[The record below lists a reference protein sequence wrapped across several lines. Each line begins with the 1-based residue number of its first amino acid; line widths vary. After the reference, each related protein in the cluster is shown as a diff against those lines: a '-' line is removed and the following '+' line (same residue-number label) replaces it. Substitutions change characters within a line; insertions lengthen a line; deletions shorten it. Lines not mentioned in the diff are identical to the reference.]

1 MKKQVTFNDVMEQLG
16 CKNSDE
22 FYNVVKEHWGEG
34 LDAILT
40 YDPKTEKAEIF
51 SIYSNDWFN
60 PYSRK
65 VLLLRLNLPHKEK
78 FDYLWNQL
86 VYDAEKILQ
95 RVQKNEYEVF

>member
-1 MKKQVTFNDVMEQLG
+1 MKKQVTFNEVLEQLG
-16 CKNSDE
+16 CDSSDD
-22 FYNVVKEHWGEG
+22 FYELMEEHWGNG

-86 VYDAEKILQ
+86 VYDADRTLQ
-95 RVQKNEYEVF
+95 RIQKNEFRAF

>member
-1 MKKQVTFNDVMEQLG
+1 MKTFNDILEQLG
-16 CKNSDE
+16 CDSSDD
-22 FYNVVKEHWGEG
+22 FYELMEEHWGNG

-65 VLLLRLNLPHKEK
+65 VLLLRLNLPNKEK
-78 FDYLWNQL
+78 FNQEW
-86 VYDAEKILQ
+86 YSIIYEAEFKLE
-95 RVQKNEYEVF
+95 VSNEQNKLNR

>member
-1 MKKQVTFNDVMEQLG
+1 MKTITFKEILGQLG
-16 CKNSDE
+16 IQSSDD
-22 FYNVVKEHWGEG
+22 FYDAMKPYWGEG
-34 LDAILT
+34 ADAIMT
-40 YDPKTEKAEIF
+40 YNPKNGKAEIF

-86 VYDAEKILQ
+86 VCDAEKILQ

>member
-1 MKKQVTFNDVMEQLG
+1 MKKQVTFNEVLEQLG
-16 CKNSDE
+16 CDSSDS
-22 FYNVVKEHWGEG
+22 FYELMEEHWGNG

-86 VYDAEKILQ
+86 VYDADRTLQ
-95 RVQKNEYEVF
+95 RIQKNEFRAF

>member
-1 MKKQVTFNDVMEQLG
+1 MKQQVTFNDVMEQLG

-65 VLLLRLNLPHKEK
+65 VLLLRLNLPNKEK
-78 FDYLWNQL
+78 FNQEW
-86 VYDAEKILQ
+86 YSIIYEAEFNLKRSQ
-95 RVQKNEYEVF
+95 ESNYEVF

>member
-1 MKKQVTFNDVMEQLG
+1 MKTITFNEVLEQLG
-16 CKNSDE
+16 CDSSDD
-22 FYNVVKEHWGEG
+22 FYELMEEHWGNG

-86 VYDAEKILQ
+86 VYDADRTLQ
-95 RVQKNEYEVF
+95 RIQKNEFRAF